1 MQVTHKID
9 AFTFVTMVEVYI
21 YIYMCN
27 TQETDKKVEWT
38 FQDWCAILPL

>member
-1 MQVTHKID
+1 MLPWL
-9 AFTFVTMVEVYI
+9 ENI
-21 YIYMCN
+21 YVCN